1 VVNGEEPSAFD
12 AVPLRRATPDGPDQ
26 AGGGEPP
33 GPAAVAP
40 SDEPASSESA
50 SAAPVHDEPVSS
62 ASAGDKPAQ
71 AGDKPAQAGDEP
83 ASSGPAG
90 AEAAGDEAAGDK
102 PTRDEAASDKPAHDE
117 AAGDQPA
124 GGGPTGGG
132 PAATPVRHPRTLVGR
147 GAQALRRLPPPHR
160 IAGSAARRTA
170 RWARRPNGRLAL
182 IGLFIAVLLAL
193 TGAAGAYLVPASAPV
208 DSARPAAQDSNAPG
222 GAGDSPSMAASAPTT
237 VPSAGAELTPPAV
250 PVPSSSAGAP
260 IGVAGA
266 RPADALSGWAQHMAG
281 RIDVPPVALQA
292 YGYAEFVVG
301 ETTPGCKLRW
311 TTLAAIGKVESNH
324 GSSNNATLYPDGQ
337 ALPAIVGPALDG
349 KGGRQPV
356 ADTDGGQ
363 LDNDIKWDHAV
374 GPMQFIPSTWRT
386 QAVDADNDGV
396 RNPNDIDDAA
406 LAAANYLCSNGR
418 DLATPGGW
426 WDAIAAYN
434 IPRSYG
440 EAVFAA
446 ANNYGTRS
454 GT

>member
-1 VVNGEEPSAFD
+1 MRHTRPVVNGEEPSAFD

-33 GPAAVAP
+33 GPAAPAP
-40 SDEPASSESA
+40 NDEPASSESA
-50 SAAPVHDEPVSS
+50 GAAPVHDEPVSS
-62 ASAGDKPAQ
+62 APAGDKPA
-71 AGDKPAQAGDEP
+71 PADDEP
-83 ASSGPAG
+83 AS
-90 AEAAGDEAAGDK
+90 DEAAGDK
-102 PTRDEAASDKPAHDE
+102 PAPDQ

-124 GGGPTGGG
+124 GDGS
-132 PAATPVRHPRTLVGR
+132 AATPARHRRALVGR
-147 GAQALRRLPPPHR
+147 GVQALRRLPPPHR
-160 IAGSAARRTA
+160 LAGTAARRTA

-182 IGLFIAVLLAL
+182 IGLFIVVLLAL

-208 DSARPAAQDSNAPG
+208 DSPQPAAQNSNAPE
-222 GAGDSPSMAASAPTT
+222 GAGDSPSMVASAPTT

-266 RPADALSGWAQHMAG
+266 RPADALSGWAQQMAG

-301 ETTPGCKLRW
+301 ATTPGCKLRW

-324 GSSNNATLYPDGQ
+324 GSSNGATLYPDGQ
-337 ALPAIVGPALDG
+337 ALPAIFGPALDG
-349 KGGRQPV
+349 KGGRQAV

-386 QAVDADNDGV
+386 QAVDADNDGI
-396 RNPNDIDDAA
+396 RNPNDVDDAA

-434 IPRSYG
+434 MPRSYG

-454 GT
+454 GP